1 MQVRPFIAADYPD
14 ITRLHNQT
22 YGDFAKYVD
31 EIRYRDEHFPE
42 PLRWARWI
50 ALDSDR
56 QVVGFAE
63 YRHIRDAYD
72 PHRFGVDMAVDE
84 RAFGQGVRAHLYE
97 TVMDALASLEPKA
110 VASWARADMP
120 RLIRFLCERGFEPDA
135 ELFTSS
141 LDLAGY
147 HTERWLPRAEHLERQ
162 GIQVQTLESRGLS
175 DESMLR
181 ELYDMWREV
190 RGDLPLPP
198 GETRGEPMAFDAYV
212 EQLSGPGF
220 LPAGY
225 FVAVD
230 GDRFV
235 GTSQLWRSPIDGEL
249 RTGLTGVRR
258 AYRRRGIAF
267 GLKAHALSFAQQAG
281 YARVVT
287 DNAADNVGML
297 AINAALGFAR
307 NPVWT
312 RYLKTF

>member
-1 MQVRPFIAADYPD
+1 MHVRPFVVADYPD

-31 EIRYRDEHFPE
+31 ELRYRDEHLPE
-42 PLRWARWI
+42 PLRWARWT
-50 ALDSDR
+50 ALTGEG
-56 QVVGFAE
+56 QIVGFAE
-63 YRHIRDAYD
+63 YRHTVGAFD
-72 PHRFGVDMAVDE
+72 PHRFGFDIAVDTSV
-84 RAFGQGVRAHLYE
+84 RGQGVDWQLYE
-97 TVMDALASLEPKA
+97 TVMSALGALHPKA

-120 RLIRFLCERGFEPDA
+120 WLIDFLCTRGFGPNA
-135 ELFTSS
+135 QLFTSG
-141 LDLAGY
+141 LDLATY
-147 HTERWLPRAEHLERQ
+147 DAARWLPRAENVERQ
-162 GIQVQTLESRGLS
+162 GIRIVTLETLGLT
-175 DESMLR
+175 DESRLR
-181 ELYDMWREV
+181 NLYEMWREV
-190 RGDLPLPP
+190 RSDLPLPP
-198 GETRGEPMAFDAYV
+198 GEVHSEPMGFEAYCD
-212 EQLSGPGF
+212 QLSGPGL

-230 GDRFV
+230 GDQCV
-235 GTSQLWRSPIDGEL
+235 GTSQLWTSPIDGEL

-267 GLKAHALSFAQQAG
+267 GLKAQALSFAREAG

-297 AINAALGFAR
+297 AINVALGFVR